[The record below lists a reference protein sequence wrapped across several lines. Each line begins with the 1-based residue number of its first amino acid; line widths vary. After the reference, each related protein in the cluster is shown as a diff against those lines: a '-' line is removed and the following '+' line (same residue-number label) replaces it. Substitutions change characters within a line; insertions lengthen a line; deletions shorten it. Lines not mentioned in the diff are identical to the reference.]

1 MTQDRHAEA
10 VVKNIL
16 LLNETICWQSAGVPF
31 KLLEKDSRSGLIRRW
46 TGCGIGCALM
56 IAACVINVGSGL
68 GFLLLILALLALLM
82 FAPVF
87 EMRRMRE
94 YRYFLTNHRAILV
107 TNYDEVHSLNLEY
120 ADDVQVLRGQT
131 GGNCLALGSAMMR
144 DLNQVLRWLTCHPR
158 TNLADSEHGVGM
170 VFCSIGNAGEAM
182 DCLRQGCAC

>member
-16 LLNETICWQSAGVPF
+16 LLNETICWQSVGVPF

-170 VFCSIGNAGEAM
+170 VFYSIGNAGEAM

>member
-56 IAACVINVGSGL
+56 IADCVINVGSGL

-131 GGNCLALGSAMMR
+131 GGNCMALGNAMMR

-170 VFCSIGNAGEAM
+170 VFYSIGNAGEAM

>member
-16 LLNETICWQSAGVPF
+16 LLNETICWQSVGVPF

-131 GGNCLALGSAMMR
+131 GGDCLALGSAMMR

-170 VFCSIGNAGEAM
+170 VFYSIGNAGEAM